1 MIRVF
6 LVDDHAIIRDGLRML
21 LAAEADLCIVGTASD
36 GQALLEAL
44 PTVQA
49 DVVLLD
55 LTMPGLGGMAT
66 LPLLQQHFSQLPVI
80 ILSMFDQES
89 YAAQALQAGAA
100 GYVLKSA
107 NRAEI
112 VAAIRVVATGS
123 RYLSSAIGLALL
135 AKTQLEETPHEEKEK
150 NASTLSPRERE
161 VLQLVARGLTT
172 TEIADQLFTGKRTIE
187 THRQNLI
194 SKTGAKNTA
203 ALIKYAMSQ
212 NLLS

>member
-21 LAAEADLCIVGTASD
+21 LAAESDLSIVGTASD

-44 PTVQA
+44 PTVEA

-66 LPLLQQHFSQLPVI
+66 LPLLKEHFPQLPVI
-80 ILSMFDQES
+80 ILSMFDKED
-89 YAAQALQAGAA
+89 YASQALQAGAA

-112 VAAIRVVATGS
+112 VAAIRVVAAGS

-135 AKTQLEETPHEEKEK
+135 AKAQPEEIVPEEKS
-150 NASTLSPRERE
+150 ASTLSPRERE

-172 TEIADQLFTGKRTIE
+172 TEIANQLFTGKRTIE

-194 SKTGAKNTA
+194 AKTGAKNTA

>member
-21 LAAEADLCIVGTASD
+21 LAAESDLSIVGTASD

-44 PTVQA
+44 PSVEA

-55 LTMPGLGGMAT
+55 LTMPGLGGMDT
-66 LPLLQQHFSQLPVI
+66 LPLLKQHFPQLPVI
-80 ILSMFDQES
+80 ILSMFDKED
-89 YAAQALQAGAA
+89 YAAQALQAGAT

-112 VAAIRVVATGS
+112 VAAIRVVAAGS

-135 AKTQLEETPHEEKEK
+135 AKAQPEEALPEEKS
-150 NASTLSPRERE
+150 ASTLSPRERE

-172 TEIADQLFTGKRTIE
+172 TEIANQLFTGKRTIE

-194 SKTGAKNTA
+194 AKTGAKNTA

>member
-21 LAAEADLCIVGTASD
+21 LAAESDLCIVGTAAD

-44 PTVQA
+44 PSVEA

-66 LPLLQQHFSQLPVI
+66 LPLLKEHFPQLPII

-112 VAAIRVVATGS
+112 VAAIRVVAAGS

-135 AKTQLEETPHEEKEK
+135 AKTQHEEALPEEK
-150 NASTLSPRERE
+150 SASSLSPRERE

-172 TEIADQLFTGKRTIE
+172 TEIANQLFTGKRTIE

-194 SKTGAKNTA
+194 AKTGAKNTA

>member
-21 LAAEADLCIVGTASD
+21 LAAESDLSIVGTASD

-44 PTVQA
+44 PSVEA

-55 LTMPGLGGMAT
+55 LTMPGLGGMDT
-66 LPLLQQHFSQLPVI
+66 LPLLKQHFPQLPVI
-80 ILSMFDQES
+80 ILSMFDKED
-89 YAAQALQAGAA
+89 YAAQALQAGAT

-112 VAAIRVVATGS
+112 VAAIRVVAAGS

-135 AKTQLEETPHEEKEK
+135 AKAQPEETLPEEKS
-150 NASTLSPRERE
+150 ASTLSPRERE

-172 TEIADQLFTGKRTIE
+172 TEIANQLFTGKRTIE

-194 SKTGAKNTA
+194 AKTGAKNTA